1 MFTDPSETNGH
12 VFRNSFCA
20 ACWRLRLNELST
32 YGDEFNETLGN
43 QTLVTLQPII
53 QDGMKDQFGYFLY
66 SSIERSS
73 YKTLYAHLNDDTWYT
88 YNATLWLAGQ
98 NDPSWDFGSIRCNSE
113 FPEVCAHFIKFP
125 EDENVCSGP
134 GCGADKTQ
142 DAFGTCLD
150 PSEYQY
156 SDDWRKDED
165 FVWPKWLLM
174 KYNNLCS
181 SLGEK
186 SCQ

>member
-1 MFTDPSETNGH
+1 MGSGQYQIVSDVTVIFLKCALTSL
-12 VFRNSFCA
+12 SFQK
-20 ACWRLRLNELST
+20 LRMHAPVLDA
-32 YGDEFNETLGN
+32 G
-43 QTLVTLQPII
+43 
-53 QDGMKDQFGYFLY
+53 
-66 SSIERSS
+66 
-73 YKTLYAHLNDDTWYT
+73 
-88 YNATLWLAGQ
+88 ATK
-98 NDPSWDFGSIRCNSE
+98 
-113 FPEVCAHFIKFP
+113 V
-125 EDENVCSGP
+125 
-134 GCGADKTQ
+134 Q